1 MLKFIRTVDKS
12 LEDFLVLDLKTLSNL
27 ADNVYDHSPDTFR
40 YGKFCGVSSHFT
52 EESAYS
58 LIGRESS
65 CRGKYVVLHGSDC
78 GTCNLGSKVAHLILA
93 KPKIAFAVLEHDFQ
107 RPTHGIDAVGFLEFK
122 FRVSCNQCVPF
133 RLLVPFGKEQA
144 YLTTCELNIHG
155 DVVAAK
161 VTAKLA
167 SLLGMVKKS
176 DESLGG
182 IVLAVV
188 MVLRLAHFDHTKVV
202 ALDMAGGNESD
213 NLSAGEPAVCEDVV
227 EVYFSGDETLYHLYH
242 ELYLALVILL
252 DTLCCMAVLVTFLL
266 EASVKLFLL
275 QVVRP
280 LLSFLANKAEVHKH
294 LSRSVRNAEE
304 QPFEAENHL
313 VLNMREHLSNHLCL
327 DASLWIVRIVNHQTH
342 GSISIPLCACLCLA
356 PKLGCD
362 IGEDLTPVIVL
373 SGKKTIEYVLTA
385 VGNAA

>member
-12 LEDFLVLDLKTLSNL
+12 LEDFLVLDLKTLSDL
-27 ADNVYDHSPDTFR
+27 ADNVYDHSPDAFC

-93 KPKIAFAVLEHDFQ
+93 KPKIAFAILEHDLQ

-161 VTAKLA
+161 ITAKLA

-176 DESLGG
+176 NESLGG

-188 MVLRLAHFDHTKVV
+188 MVLRLAHLDHTKVV

-213 NLSAGEPAVCEDVV
+213 NLSAGEPAVCEDVIK
-227 EVYFSGDETLYHLYH
+227 VYFSGDETLYHLYH

-266 EASVKLFLL
+266 EPSVKLFLL
-275 QVVRP
+275 P
-280 LLSFLANKAEVHKH
+280 GCTSPSFLSHQQG
-294 LSRSVRNAEE
+294 RS
-304 QPFEAENHL
+304 P
-313 VLNMREHLSNHLCL
+313 
-327 DASLWIVRIVNHQTH
+327 
-342 GSISIPLCACLCLA
+342 
-356 PKLGCD
+356 
-362 IGEDLTPVIVL
+362 
-373 SGKKTIEYVLTA
+373 
-385 VGNAA
+385 

>member
-1 MLKFIRTVDKS
+1 
-12 LEDFLVLDLKTLSNL
+12 
-27 ADNVYDHSPDTFR
+27 
-40 YGKFCGVSSHFT
+40 
-52 EESAYS
+52 
-58 LIGRESS
+58 
-65 CRGKYVVLHGSDC
+65 
-78 GTCNLGSKVAHLILA
+78 
-93 KPKIAFAVLEHDFQ
+93 
-107 RPTHGIDAVGFLEFK
+107 
-122 FRVSCNQCVPF
+122 
-133 RLLVPFGKEQA
+133 
-144 YLTTCELNIHG
+144 
-155 DVVAAK
+155 
-161 VTAKLA
+161 
-167 SLLGMVKKS
+167 
-176 DESLGG
+176 
-182 IVLAVV
+182 
-188 MVLRLAHFDHTKVV
+188 
-202 ALDMAGGNESD
+202 MAGGNESD
-213 NLSAGEPAVCEDVV
+213 NLSAGEPAICEDVIK
-227 EVYFSGDETLYHLYH
+227 VYFSGDETLYHLYH

-266 EASVKLFLL
+266 EPSVKLFLL

-280 LLSFLANKAEVHKH
+280 LLSFLTNKAEVHEH

-362 IGEDLTPVIVL
+362 IGEDLTPVIIL